1 MKRNLMKTNG
11 GLHYYLQST
20 SGVVGAILLAFMV
33 IVSILAVFSWMP
45 HDPLEQHVEFAMQG
59 PNSHFLF
66 GTDEF
71 CLYIFSRT
79 LDGMRR
85 SLTVSISAVSIA
97 AFFGV
102 ILGILSGY
110 LGRWFDQLIVRLSD
124 VIFAFPA
131 ILLALAIVSTL
142 GNSWFD
148 TSLAIAVVYTP
159 IFIRVARGTVLTVKE
174 MDYVK
179 VTRILGFS
187 SQRILRKHIF
197 PNVTAPIVIQI
208 ALSLSWAILTESGLS
223 FLGLGTQ
230 PPNASLGLMVAEAQ
244 PIAAFAWWALF
255 FPSAFI
261 TIVVVGLNLVGD
273 GLRDALD
280 PARRSS

>member
-1 MKRNLMKTNG
+1 MKTQSSDKNWI
-11 GLHYYLQST
+11 HYYFKST
-20 SGVVGAILLAFMV
+20 SGVVGAVLLIFMV
-33 IVSILAVFSWMP
+33 IVSLLAVFGWMP

-59 PNSHFLF
+59 PNSHFWF

-71 CLYIFSRT
+71 GRDIFSRT

-148 TSLAIAVVYTP
+148 TALAIAVVYTP
-159 IFIRVARGTVLTVKE
+159 IFIRVARGPVLTVKE

-187 SQRILRKHIF
+187 SPRILRKHIL
-197 PNVTAPIVIQI
+197 PNVTAPIVVQI

>member
-1 MKRNLMKTNG
+1 MKRNLMKTKG

-59 PNSHFLF
+59 PNSHFWF

-71 CLYIFSRT
+71 GRDIFSRT

-159 IFIRVARGTVLTVKE
+159 IFIRVARGPVLTVKE
-174 MDYVK
+174 
-179 VTRILGFS
+179 RS
-187 SQRILRKHIF
+187 
-197 PNVTAPIVIQI
+197 
-208 ALSLSWAILTESGLS
+208 
-223 FLGLGTQ
+223 
-230 PPNASLGLMVAEAQ
+230 
-244 PIAAFAWWALF
+244 
-255 FPSAFI
+255 I
-261 TIVVVGLNLVGD
+261 T
-273 GLRDALD
+273 
-280 PARRSS
+280 

>member
-1 MKRNLMKTNG
+1 MKRDPLKPKG

-20 SGVVGAILLAFMV
+20 SGIVGAILLVFMV
-33 IVSILAVFSWMP
+33 IVSLFAVFGWLP

-59 PNSHFLF
+59 PNSHYWF

-71 CLYIFSRT
+71 GRDIFSRT

-102 ILGILSGY
+102 IFGILSGY

-148 TSLAIAVVYTP
+148 TALAIAVVYTP
-159 IFIRVARGTVLTVKE
+159 IFIR
-174 MDYVK
+174 Y
-179 VTRILGFS
+179 
-187 SQRILRKHIF
+187 
-197 PNVTAPIVIQI
+197 
-208 ALSLSWAILTESGLS
+208 
-223 FLGLGTQ
+223 
-230 PPNASLGLMVAEAQ
+230 
-244 PIAAFAWWALF
+244 
-255 FPSAFI
+255 
-261 TIVVVGLNLVGD
+261 
-273 GLRDALD
+273 RD
-280 PARRSS
+280 